1 MHWGQG
7 NRGEWLAEG
16 IEMAKRGA
24 EDSGPAATIS
34 EGLDFDGPDR
44 VDDALYNQI
53 LWSMMKG

>member
-1 MHWGQG
+1 
-7 NRGEWLAEG
+7 
-16 IEMAKRGA
+16 MATLFSIAKVVASRIVPILL
-24 EDSGPAATIS
+24 STIS